1 MFDKLKIRTD
11 IYLMNYKYFVL
22 NNYFNEYLNDNISYT
37 DYYDLYNA
45 HYIEQIKL
53 YNAL

>member
-1 MFDKLKIRTD
+1 
-11 IYLMNYKYFVL
+11 MNYKYFVL
-22 NNYFNEYLNDNISYT
+22 NNYFNEYLNDEINYQ